1 MSDPI
6 LFGSTVQALK
16 SALDGLATQQEVIGQ
31 NIANVDTPGYRAQ
44 KVDFKST
51 LQRALKQTGKVVMKT
66 TNPGHLQGT
75 SAADRIQI
83 SLREGGTSRAD
94 GNNVDIDVEL
104 TQMTETVVQYQAL
117 AQLIGKK
124 FTGIKNIIGR

>member
-6 LFGSTVQALK
+6 LFGSTVRTLK
-16 SALDGLATQQEVIGQ
+16 SALDGLAAQQEIIGQ

-51 LQRALKQTGKVVMKT
+51 LRQAMNQTGKVVMKT
-66 TNPGHLQGT
+66 TNSAHLQGGQ
-75 SAADRIQI
+75 SADRIQI

-117 AQLIGKK
+117 TQLISKK
-124 FTGIKNIIGR
+124 FAGIKNIIGR